1 MNELN
6 LDYKFSVA
14 PMMGVTTS
22 SARYMYRLI
31 SMEAVL
37 FTEMIASQALHR
49 GDFKKMLRKETIES
63 PVVLQVGGSDIN
75 LLKYSTELAN
85 KHNYQ
90 GINLNVGCP
99 SKKVSQ
105 GKMGACLM
113 KEANLVKQ
121 CLEGMKAETAIDVSL
136 KCRIGVDVFEGEKYL
151 ENFLSTIS
159 DYGITTFIIHARKAI
174 SGLDTKRNRSI
185 PPLNYG
191 LVYKMKER
199 FPEFKIIINGGIE
212 EISDVKK
219 QLGFV
224 DGVML
229 GRKIYSDPA
238 FLLQIDK
245 EIYGNETSLEFSK
258 GLQNYMTYI
267 LNLDNKKDVNRAIT
281 HLIQII
287 RKISNTKEIRRE
299 LLSNVKD
306 NTINL
311 EHIFDGFKE
320 DLNQK
325 VHLQTR

>member
-31 SMEAVL
+31 SKEAIL

-85 KHNYQ
+85 KHNYH

-121 CLEGMKAETAIDVSL
+121 CLEGMKTETAIDVSL
-136 KCRIGVDVFEGEKYL
+136 KCRIGVDEFDTYEFFKS
-151 ENFLSTIS
+151 FISTVIES
-159 DYGITTFIIHARKAI
+159 GIKIIFIHARKAYLK
-174 SGLDTKRNRSI
+174 GLDPKRNRTL
-185 PPLNYG
+185 PPLKYDF
-191 LVYKMKER
+191 VYKIKKE
-199 FPEFKIIINGGIE
+199 FPHIKFIINGGLDNI
-212 EISDVKK
+212 DDCLD
-219 QLGFV
+219 QLNYL
-224 DGVML
+224 DGVMV
-229 GRKIYSDPA
+229 GRSIQANPFFLEDVDSKFYNLEKIE
-238 FLLQIDK
+238 IDRSFVVKKYFDYVK
-245 EIYGNETSLEFSK
+245 ENVDLIS
-258 GLQNYMTYI
+258 TY
-267 LNLDNKKDVNRAIT
+267 
-281 HLIQII
+281 
-287 RKISNTKEIRRE
+287 E
-299 LLSNVKD
+299 LLSPLLALCFGVPGSKKFKQEVNDLIRSRDIQKLEYAYL
-306 NTINL
+306 NL
-311 EHIFDGFKE
+311 IAA
-320 DLNQK
+320 
-325 VHLQTR
+325 

>member
-31 SMEAVL
+31 SKEAIL

-85 KHNYQ
+85 KHKYQ

-136 KCRIGVDVFEGEKYL
+136 KCRIGVDEFDTYEFFKS
-151 ENFLSTIS
+151 FISTVIES
-159 DYGITTFIIHARKAI
+159 GIKIIFIHARKAYLK
-174 SGLDTKRNRSI
+174 GLDPKRNRTL
-185 PPLNYG
+185 PPLKYDF
-191 LVYKMKER
+191 VYKIKKE
-199 FPEFKIIINGGIE
+199 FPHIKFIINGGLDNI
-212 EISDVKK
+212 DDCLD
-219 QLGFV
+219 QLNYL
-224 DGVML
+224 DGVMV
-229 GRKIYSDPA
+229 GRSIQANPFFLEDVDSKFYNLEKIE
-238 FLLQIDK
+238 IDRSFVVKKYFDYVK
-245 EIYGNETSLEFSK
+245 ENVDLIS
-258 GLQNYMTYI
+258 TY
-267 LNLDNKKDVNRAIT
+267 
-281 HLIQII
+281 
-287 RKISNTKEIRRE
+287 E
-299 LLSNVKD
+299 LLSPLLALCFGVPGSKKFKQEVNDLIRSRDIQKLEYAYL
-306 NTINL
+306 NL
-311 EHIFDGFKE
+311 IAA
-320 DLNQK
+320 
-325 VHLQTR
+325 

>member
-31 SMEAVL
+31 SKEAIL

-121 CLEGMKAETAIDVSL
+121 CLEGMKSETSLDVSL
-136 KCRIGVDVFEGEKYL
+136 KCRIGVDEFDTYDFFKS
-151 ENFLSTIS
+151 FISTVIES
-159 DYGITTFIIHARKAI
+159 GIKIIFIHARKAYLK
-174 SGLDTKRNRSI
+174 GLDPKRNRTL
-185 PPLNYG
+185 PPLKYDF
-191 LVYKMKER
+191 VYKIKKE
-199 FPEFKIIINGGIE
+199 FPHIKFIINGGLDNI
-212 EISDVKK
+212 DDCLD
-219 QLGFV
+219 QLNYL
-224 DGVML
+224 DGVMV
-229 GRKIYSDPA
+229 GRSIQANPFFLEDVDSKFYNLEKIE
-238 FLLQIDK
+238 IDRSFVVKKYFNYVK
-245 EIYGNETSLEFSK
+245 ENVDLIS
-258 GLQNYMTYI
+258 TY
-267 LNLDNKKDVNRAIT
+267 
-281 HLIQII
+281 
-287 RKISNTKEIRRE
+287 E
-299 LLSNVKD
+299 LLSPLLALCFGVPGSKKFKQEVNDLIRSRDIQKLEYAYL
-306 NTINL
+306 NL
-311 EHIFDGFKE
+311 IAA
-320 DLNQK
+320 
-325 VHLQTR
+325 

>member
-6 LDYKFSVA
+6 LDYRFSVA

-31 SMEAVL
+31 SKEAIL

-121 CLEGMKAETAIDVSL
+121 CLEGMKSETSIDVSL
-136 KCRIGVDVFEGEKYL
+136 KCRIGVDEFDTYEFFKS
-151 ENFLSTIS
+151 FISTVIES
-159 DYGITTFIIHARKAI
+159 GIKIIFIHARKAYLK
-174 SGLDTKRNRSI
+174 GLDPKRNRTL
-185 PPLNYG
+185 PPLKYDF
-191 LVYKMKER
+191 VYKIKKE
-199 FPEFKIIINGGIE
+199 FPHIKFIINGGLDNI
-212 EISDVKK
+212 DDCLD
-219 QLGFV
+219 QLNYL
-224 DGVML
+224 DGVMV
-229 GRKIYSDPA
+229 GRSIQANPFFLEDVDSKFYNLEKIE
-238 FLLQIDK
+238 IDRSFVVKKYFDYVK
-245 EIYGNETSLEFSK
+245 ENVDLIS
-258 GLQNYMTYI
+258 TY
-267 LNLDNKKDVNRAIT
+267 
-281 HLIQII
+281 
-287 RKISNTKEIRRE
+287 E
-299 LLSNVKD
+299 LLSPLLALCFGVPGSKKFKQEVNDLIRSRDIQKLEYAYL
-306 NTINL
+306 NL
-311 EHIFDGFKE
+311 IAA
-320 DLNQK
+320 
-325 VHLQTR
+325 

>member
-31 SMEAVL
+31 SKEAIL

-136 KCRIGVDVFEGEKYL
+136 KCRIGVDEFDTYDFFKS
-151 ENFLSTIS
+151 FISTVIES
-159 DYGITTFIIHARKAI
+159 GIKIIFIHARKAYLK
-174 SGLDTKRNRSI
+174 GLDPKRNRTL
-185 PPLNYG
+185 PPLKYDF
-191 LVYKMKER
+191 VYKIKKE
-199 FPEFKIIINGGIE
+199 FPHIKFIINGGLDNI
-212 EISDVKK
+212 DDCLD
-219 QLGFV
+219 QLNYL
-224 DGVML
+224 DGVMV
-229 GRKIYSDPA
+229 GRSIQANPFFLEEVDSKFYNLEKIE
-238 FLLQIDK
+238 IDRSFVVKKYFDYVK
-245 EIYGNETSLEFSK
+245 ENVELIS
-258 GLQNYMTYI
+258 TY
-267 LNLDNKKDVNRAIT
+267 
-281 HLIQII
+281 
-287 RKISNTKEIRRE
+287 E
-299 LLSNVKD
+299 LLSPLLALCFGVPGSKKFKQEVNDLIRSRDIQKLEYAYL
-306 NTINL
+306 NL
-311 EHIFDGFKE
+311 IAA
-320 DLNQK
+320 
-325 VHLQTR
+325 

>member
-31 SMEAVL
+31 SKEAIL

-121 CLEGMKAETAIDVSL
+121 CLEGMKAETVIDVSL
-136 KCRIGVDVFEGEKYL
+136 KCRIGVDEFDTYEFFKS
-151 ENFLSTIS
+151 FISTVIES
-159 DYGITTFIIHARKAI
+159 GIKIIFIHARKAYLK
-174 SGLDTKRNRSI
+174 GLDPKRNRTL
-185 PPLNYG
+185 PPLKYDF
-191 LVYKMKER
+191 VYKIKKE
-199 FPEFKIIINGGIE
+199 FPHIKFIINGGLDNIN
-212 EISDVKK
+212 DCLD
-219 QLGFV
+219 QLNYL
-224 DGVML
+224 DGVMV
-229 GRKIYSDPA
+229 GRSIQANPF
-238 FLLQIDK
+238 FLEDVDSK
-245 EIYGNETSLEFSK
+245 FYSLEKIEIDRSFVVKKYFDYVKENVDLIS
-258 GLQNYMTYI
+258 TY
-267 LNLDNKKDVNRAIT
+267 
-281 HLIQII
+281 
-287 RKISNTKEIRRE
+287 E
-299 LLSNVKD
+299 LLSPLLALCFGVPGSKKFKQEVNDLIRSRDIQKLEYAYL
-306 NTINL
+306 NL
-311 EHIFDGFKE
+311 IAA
-320 DLNQK
+320 
-325 VHLQTR
+325 

>member
-31 SMEAVL
+31 SKEAIL

-121 CLEGMKAETAIDVSL
+121 CLEGMKSETSLDVSL
-136 KCRIGVDVFEGEKYL
+136 KCRIGVDEFDTYDFFKS
-151 ENFLSTIS
+151 FISTVIES
-159 DYGITTFIIHARKAI
+159 GIKIIFIHARKAYLK
-174 SGLDTKRNRSI
+174 GLDPKRNRTL
-185 PPLNYG
+185 PPLKYDF
-191 LVYKMKER
+191 VYKIKKE
-199 FPEFKIIINGGIE
+199 FPHIKFIINGGLDNI
-212 EISDVKK
+212 DDCLD
-219 QLGFV
+219 QLNYL
-224 DGVML
+224 DGVMV
-229 GRKIYSDPA
+229 GRSNQANPFFLEDVDSKFYNLEKIE
-238 FLLQIDK
+238 IDRSFVVKKYFDYVK
-245 EIYGNETSLEFSK
+245 ENVDLIS
-258 GLQNYMTYI
+258 TY
-267 LNLDNKKDVNRAIT
+267 
-281 HLIQII
+281 
-287 RKISNTKEIRRE
+287 E
-299 LLSNVKD
+299 LLSPLLALCFGVPGSKKFKQEVNDLIRSRDIQKLEYAYL
-306 NTINL
+306 NL
-311 EHIFDGFKE
+311 IAA
-320 DLNQK
+320 
-325 VHLQTR
+325 

>member
-31 SMEAVL
+31 SKEAIL

-121 CLEGMKAETAIDVSL
+121 CLEGMKAETAMDVSL
-136 KCRIGVDVFEGEKYL
+136 KCRIGVDEFDTYEFFKS
-151 ENFLSTIS
+151 FISTVIES
-159 DYGITTFIIHARKAI
+159 GIKIIFIHARKAYLK
-174 SGLDTKRNRSI
+174 GLDPKRNRTL
-185 PPLNYG
+185 PPLKYDF
-191 LVYKMKER
+191 VYKIKKE
-199 FPEFKIIINGGIE
+199 FPHIKFIINGGLDNI
-212 EISDVKK
+212 DDCLD
-219 QLGFV
+219 QLNYL
-224 DGVML
+224 DGVMV
-229 GRKIYSDPA
+229 GRSIQANPFFLEDVDSKFYNLEKIE
-238 FLLQIDK
+238 IDRSFVVKKYFDYVK
-245 EIYGNETSLEFSK
+245 ENVDLIS
-258 GLQNYMTYI
+258 TY
-267 LNLDNKKDVNRAIT
+267 
-281 HLIQII
+281 
-287 RKISNTKEIRRE
+287 E
-299 LLSNVKD
+299 LLSPLLALCFGVPGSKKFKQEVNDLIRSRDIQKLEYAYL
-306 NTINL
+306 NL
-311 EHIFDGFKE
+311 IAA
-320 DLNQK
+320 
-325 VHLQTR
+325 

>member
-31 SMEAVL
+31 SKEAIL

-121 CLEGMKAETAIDVSL
+121 CLEGMKSETAMDVSL
-136 KCRIGVDVFEGEKYL
+136 KCRIGVDEFDTYDFFKS
-151 ENFLSTIS
+151 FISTVIES
-159 DYGITTFIIHARKAI
+159 GIKIIFIHARKAYLK
-174 SGLDTKRNRSI
+174 GLDPKRNRTL
-185 PPLNYG
+185 PPLKYDF
-191 LVYKMKER
+191 VYRIKKE
-199 FPEFKIIINGGIE
+199 FPHIKFIINGGLDNI
-212 EISDVKK
+212 DDCLD
-219 QLGFV
+219 QLNYL
-224 DGVML
+224 DGVMV
-229 GRKIYSDPA
+229 GRSIQANPF
-238 FLLQIDK
+238 FLEDVDSK
-245 EIYGNETSLEFSK
+245 FYSLEKIEIDRSFVVKKYFDYVKENVDLIS
-258 GLQNYMTYI
+258 TY
-267 LNLDNKKDVNRAIT
+267 
-281 HLIQII
+281 
-287 RKISNTKEIRRE
+287 E
-299 LLSNVKD
+299 LLSPLLALCFGVPGSKKFKQEVNDLIRSRDIQKLEYAYL
-306 NTINL
+306 NL
-311 EHIFDGFKE
+311 IAA
-320 DLNQK
+320 
-325 VHLQTR
+325 

>member
-31 SMEAVL
+31 SKEAIL
-37 FTEMIASQALHR
+37 FTEMITSQALHR

-85 KHNYQ
+85 KHSYQ

-136 KCRIGVDVFEGEKYL
+136 KCRIGVDEFDTYEFFKS
-151 ENFLSTIS
+151 FISTVIES
-159 DYGITTFIIHARKAI
+159 GIKIIFIHARKAYLK
-174 SGLDTKRNRSI
+174 GLDPKRNRTL
-185 PPLNYG
+185 PTLKYDF
-191 LVYKMKER
+191 VYKIKKE
-199 FPEFKIIINGGIE
+199 FPHIKFIINGGLDNIN
-212 EISDVKK
+212 DCLD
-219 QLGFV
+219 QLNYL
-224 DGVML
+224 DGVMV
-229 GRKIYSDPA
+229 GRSIQANPFFLEDVDSKFYNLEKIE
-238 FLLQIDK
+238 IDRSFVVKKYFDYVK
-245 EIYGNETSLEFSK
+245 ENVDLIS
-258 GLQNYMTYI
+258 TY
-267 LNLDNKKDVNRAIT
+267 
-281 HLIQII
+281 
-287 RKISNTKEIRRE
+287 E
-299 LLSNVKD
+299 LLSPLLALCFGVPGSKKFKQEVNDLIRSRDIQKLEYAYL
-306 NTINL
+306 NL
-311 EHIFDGFKE
+311 IAA
-320 DLNQK
+320 
-325 VHLQTR
+325 

>member
-31 SMEAVL
+31 SKEAIL

-121 CLEGMKAETAIDVSL
+121 CLEGMKAETVIDVSL
-136 KCRIGVDVFEGEKYL
+136 KCRIGVDEFDTYEFFKS
-151 ENFLSTIS
+151 FISTVIES
-159 DYGITTFIIHARKAI
+159 GIKIIFIHARKAYLK
-174 SGLDTKRNRSI
+174 GLDPKRNRTL
-185 PPLNYG
+185 PPLKYDF
-191 LVYKMKER
+191 VYKIKKE
-199 FPEFKIIINGGIE
+199 FPHIKFIINGGLDNI
-212 EISDVKK
+212 DDCLD
-219 QLGFV
+219 QLNYL
-224 DGVML
+224 DGVMV
-229 GRKIYSDPA
+229 GRSIQANPFFLEDVDSKFYNLEKIE
-238 FLLQIDK
+238 IDRSFVVKKYFDYVK
-245 EIYGNETSLEFSK
+245 ENVDLIS
-258 GLQNYMTYI
+258 TY
-267 LNLDNKKDVNRAIT
+267 
-281 HLIQII
+281 
-287 RKISNTKEIRRE
+287 E
-299 LLSNVKD
+299 LLSPLLALCFGVPGSKKFKQEVNDLIRSRDIQKLEYAYL
-306 NTINL
+306 NL
-311 EHIFDGFKE
+311 IAA
-320 DLNQK
+320 
-325 VHLQTR
+325 

>member
-31 SMEAVL
+31 SKEAIL

-136 KCRIGVDVFEGEKYL
+136 KCRIGVDEFDTYEFFKS
-151 ENFLSTIS
+151 FISTVIES
-159 DYGITTFIIHARKAI
+159 GIKIIFIHARKAYLK
-174 SGLDTKRNRSI
+174 GLDPKRNRTL
-185 PPLNYG
+185 PPLKYDF
-191 LVYKMKER
+191 VYKIKKE
-199 FPEFKIIINGGIE
+199 FPHIKFIINGGLDNI
-212 EISDVKK
+212 DDCLD
-219 QLGFV
+219 QLNYL
-224 DGVML
+224 DGVMV
-229 GRKIYSDPA
+229 GRSIQANPFFLEDVDFKFYNLEKIE
-238 FLLQIDK
+238 IDRSFVVKKYFDYVK
-245 EIYGNETSLEFSK
+245 ENVDLIS
-258 GLQNYMTYI
+258 TY
-267 LNLDNKKDVNRAIT
+267 
-281 HLIQII
+281 
-287 RKISNTKEIRRE
+287 E
-299 LLSNVKD
+299 LLSPLLALCFGVPGSKKFKQEVNDLIRSRDIQKLEYAYL
-306 NTINL
+306 NL
-311 EHIFDGFKE
+311 IAA
-320 DLNQK
+320 
-325 VHLQTR
+325 

>member
-31 SMEAVL
+31 SKEAIL

-121 CLEGMKAETAIDVSL
+121 CLEGMKAETAMDVSL
-136 KCRIGVDVFEGEKYL
+136 KCRIGVDEFDTYDFFKS
-151 ENFLSTIS
+151 FISTVIES
-159 DYGITTFIIHARKAI
+159 GIKIIFIHARKAYLK
-174 SGLDTKRNRSI
+174 GLDPKRNRTL
-185 PPLNYG
+185 PPLKYDF
-191 LVYKMKER
+191 VYKIKKE
-199 FPEFKIIINGGIE
+199 FPHIKFIINGGLDNI
-212 EISDVKK
+212 DDCLD
-219 QLGFV
+219 QLNYL
-224 DGVML
+224 DGVMV
-229 GRKIYSDPA
+229 GRSIQANPFFLEDVDSKFYNLEKIE
-238 FLLQIDK
+238 IDRSFVVKKYFDYVK
-245 EIYGNETSLEFSK
+245 ENVDLIS
-258 GLQNYMTYI
+258 TY
-267 LNLDNKKDVNRAIT
+267 
-281 HLIQII
+281 
-287 RKISNTKEIRRE
+287 E
-299 LLSNVKD
+299 LLSPLLALCFGVPGSKKFKQEVNDLIRSRDIQKLEYAYL
-306 NTINL
+306 NL
-311 EHIFDGFKE
+311 IAA
-320 DLNQK
+320 
-325 VHLQTR
+325 

>member
-31 SMEAVL
+31 SKEAIL
-37 FTEMIASQALHR
+37 FTEMIASQALYR

-121 CLEGMKAETAIDVSL
+121 CLEGMKSETSIDVSL
-136 KCRIGVDVFEGEKYL
+136 KCRIGVDEFDTYEFFKS
-151 ENFLSTIS
+151 FISTVIES
-159 DYGITTFIIHARKAI
+159 GIKIIFIHARKAYLK
-174 SGLDTKRNRSI
+174 GLDPKRNRTL
-185 PPLNYG
+185 PPLKYDF
-191 LVYKMKER
+191 VYKIKKE
-199 FPEFKIIINGGIE
+199 FPHIKFIINGGLENI
-212 EISDVKK
+212 DDCLD
-219 QLGFV
+219 QLNYL
-224 DGVML
+224 DGVMV
-229 GRKIYSDPA
+229 GRSIQANPFFLEEVDSKFYNLEKIE
-238 FLLQIDK
+238 IDRSFVVKKYFDYIK
-245 EIYGNETSLEFSK
+245 ENVDLIS
-258 GLQNYMTYI
+258 TY
-267 LNLDNKKDVNRAIT
+267 
-281 HLIQII
+281 
-287 RKISNTKEIRRE
+287 E
-299 LLSNVKD
+299 LLSPLLALCFGVPGSKKFKQEVNDLIRSRDIQKLEYAYL
-306 NTINL
+306 NL
-311 EHIFDGFKE
+311 IAA
-320 DLNQK
+320 
-325 VHLQTR
+325 

>member
-31 SMEAVL
+31 SKEAIL

-121 CLEGMKAETAIDVSL
+121 CLEGMKAETVIDVSL
-136 KCRIGVDVFEGEKYL
+136 KCRIGVDEFDTYEFFKS
-151 ENFLSTIS
+151 FISTVIES
-159 DYGITTFIIHARKAI
+159 GIKIIFIHARKAYLK
-174 SGLDTKRNRSI
+174 GLDPKRNRTL
-185 PPLNYG
+185 PPLKYDF
-191 LVYKMKER
+191 VYKIKKE
-199 FPEFKIIINGGIE
+199 FPHIKFIINGGLDNI
-212 EISDVKK
+212 DDCLD
-219 QLGFV
+219 QLNYL
-224 DGVML
+224 DGVMV
-229 GRKIYSDPA
+229 GRSIQANPF
-238 FLLQIDK
+238 FLEDVDSK
-245 EIYGNETSLEFSK
+245 FYSLEKAEIDRSFVVKKYFDYVKENVDLIS
-258 GLQNYMTYI
+258 TY
-267 LNLDNKKDVNRAIT
+267 
-281 HLIQII
+281 
-287 RKISNTKEIRRE
+287 E
-299 LLSNVKD
+299 LLSPLLALCFGVPGSKKFKQEVNDLIRSRDIEKLEYAYL
-306 NTINL
+306 NL
-311 EHIFDGFKE
+311 IAA
-320 DLNQK
+320 
-325 VHLQTR
+325 

>member
-31 SMEAVL
+31 SKEAIL

-121 CLEGMKAETAIDVSL
+121 CLEGMKSETSLDVSL
-136 KCRIGVDVFEGEKYL
+136 KCRIGVDEFDTYDFFKS
-151 ENFLSTIS
+151 FISTVIES
-159 DYGITTFIIHARKAI
+159 GIKIIFIHARKAYLK
-174 SGLDTKRNRSI
+174 GLDPKRNRTL
-185 PPLNYG
+185 PPLKYDF
-191 LVYKMKER
+191 VYKIKKE
-199 FPEFKIIINGGIE
+199 FPHIKFIINGGLDNI
-212 EISDVKK
+212 DDCLD
-219 QLGFV
+219 QLNYL
-224 DGVML
+224 DGVMV
-229 GRKIYSDPA
+229 GRSIQANPFFLEEVDSKFYNLEKIE
-238 FLLQIDK
+238 IDRSFVVKKYFDYVK
-245 EIYGNETSLEFSK
+245 ENVDLIS
-258 GLQNYMTYI
+258 TY
-267 LNLDNKKDVNRAIT
+267 
-281 HLIQII
+281 
-287 RKISNTKEIRRE
+287 E
-299 LLSNVKD
+299 LLSPLLALCFGVPGSKKFKQEVNDLIRSRDIQKLE
-306 NTINL
+306 NAYLNL
-311 EHIFDGFKE
+311 IAA
-320 DLNQK
+320 
-325 VHLQTR
+325 

>member
-31 SMEAVL
+31 SKEAIL

-113 KEANLVKQ
+113 KEANLVKK
-121 CLEGMKAETAIDVSL
+121 CLEGMKAETAMDVSL
-136 KCRIGVDVFEGEKYL
+136 KCRIGVDEFDTYDFFKS
-151 ENFLSTIS
+151 FISTVIES
-159 DYGITTFIIHARKAI
+159 GIKIIFIHARKAYLK
-174 SGLDTKRNRSI
+174 GLDPKRNRTL
-185 PPLNYG
+185 PPLKYDF
-191 LVYKMKER
+191 VYKIKKE
-199 FPEFKIIINGGIE
+199 FPHIKFIINGGLDNI
-212 EISDVKK
+212 DDCLD
-219 QLGFV
+219 QLNYL
-224 DGVML
+224 DGVMV
-229 GRKIYSDPA
+229 GRSIQANPFFLEDVDAKFYRLEKIE
-238 FLLQIDK
+238 IDRSFVVKKYFDYVK
-245 EIYGNETSLEFSK
+245 ENIDLIS
-258 GLQNYMTYI
+258 TY
-267 LNLDNKKDVNRAIT
+267 
-281 HLIQII
+281 
-287 RKISNTKEIRRE
+287 E
-299 LLSNVKD
+299 LLSPLLALCFGVPGSKKFKQE
-306 NTINL
+306 INDLIRSRDIQKL
-311 EHIFDGFKE
+311 EYAY
-320 DLNQK
+320 LN
-325 VHLQTR
+325 LIAA